1 MTMTSKTLTAKQLK
15 NKKQLRVSTK
25 NDTLAEQLMLEYQA
39 TYGRRMDWTYFGN
52 LLIEKGIATV
62 KREMRSGA

>member
-1 MTMTSKTLTAKQLK
+1 MTSKTLTAKQLK

>member
-1 MTMTSKTLTAKQLK
+1 MTMTAKTVKIKKLK
-15 NKKQLRVSTK
+15 NDKQLRVTSK
-25 NDTLAEQLMLEYQA
+25 NDTLAEQLMLEYQV

-62 KREMRSGA
+62 KREMRSAV